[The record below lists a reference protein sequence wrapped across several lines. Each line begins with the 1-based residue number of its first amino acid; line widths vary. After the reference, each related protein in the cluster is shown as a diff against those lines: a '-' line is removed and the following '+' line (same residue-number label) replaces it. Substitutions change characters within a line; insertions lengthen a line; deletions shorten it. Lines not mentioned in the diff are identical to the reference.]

1 MARHDDRANDA
12 MRAVELVP
20 DFLANPLG
28 SLLIKVGNTQVLCAA
43 NVEDKVPS
51 FLSNRGRGWITAEY
65 AMLPAATQSRS
76 AREIVRGRPS
86 GRTMEIQRLIGRA
99 MRSVV
104 DRKALGERTI
114 WIDCDVLQADGGT
127 RTAGITGAFVAMCMA
142 LGKLQEQGAI
152 ARPLLSGLVAAV
164 SVGMVDGT
172 PLLDLDYAEDSG
184 AEVDMNIVRTDD
196 ARYIEL
202 QGTAETTPFDR
213 EQLDDMLALADAGI
227 DQLQDMQ
234 RGVIGPALDRLL
246 LRS

>member
-43 NVEDKVPS
+43 NVEDKVPT
-51 FLSNRGRGWITAEY
+51 FLSHRGQGWITAEY

-127 RTAGITGAFVAMCMA
+127 RTAGITGAFVAMCIA
-142 LGKLQEQGAI
+142 LGKLQERGVF

-164 SVGMVDGT
+164 SVGMVGGT

>member
-1 MARHDDRANDA
+1 
-12 MRAVELVP
+12 
-20 DFLANPLG
+20 
-28 SLLIKVGNTQVLCAA
+28 
-43 NVEDKVPS
+43 
-51 FLSNRGRGWITAEY
+51 
-65 AMLPAATQSRS
+65 
-76 AREIVRGRPS
+76 
-86 GRTMEIQRLIGRA
+86 
-99 MRSVV
+99 
-104 DRKALGERTI
+104 
-114 WIDCDVLQADGGT
+114 
-127 RTAGITGAFVAMCMA
+127 MCMA

-164 SVGMVDGT
+164 SVGVVDGT